1 MAKSHTK
8 TGNAAGGPLRTTP
21 GRSDPSPKT
30 QTPGTATPTEKRGH
44 DIVPPPTGA
53 EKGGRGAP
61 SWTGG
66 KRGGQ
71 EGPRRK

>member
-8 TGNAAGGPLRTTP
+8 TGNAAGGPQRTP
-21 GRSDPSPKT
+21 GRPGSSPKT
-30 QTPGTATPTEKRGH
+30 QTPGTGTQTEERGH

-53 EKGGRGAP
+53 EKGGSGAP

-71 EGPRRK
+71 QGPRRK